1 MLNPG
6 QETQDTPSSTCSRG
20 PHLKGIRI
28 VADFAMET
36 GNDSMP
42 CDLQVQWGLNL
53 RPKAA
58 AEAAPAAEEAVNGAP
73 NTRDWELAKFKADME
88 RLPGVSP

>member
-1 MLNPG
+1 M
-6 QETQDTPSSTCSRG
+6 
-20 PHLKGIRI
+20 
-28 VADFAMET
+28 ADFAMET
-36 GNDSMP
+36 GNDRSSDMP
-42 CDLQVQWGLNL
+42 CDLQVQWGLNV